1 MVTMHHAV
9 SDGWSIGILIREL
22 SALYQSFLLGQPS
35 PLPELAIQYAD
46 YAVWQRNWL
55 EGAVLEAQLDYWTRQ
70 LAGVPDLELPTDRPR
85 PPVDEPA
92 RRRTVDDL
100 TEDHPRSCAST
111 RSTRGRDSVHDA
123 AGGVSGAPLPLLG
136 AR

>member
-1 MVTMHHAV
+1 MVTMHHAI

-55 EGAVLEAQLDYWTRQ
+55 QGAVLEAQLDYWTQQ

-85 PPVDEPA
+85 PPV
-92 RRRTVDDL
+92 
-100 TEDHPRSCAST
+100 ASQRGGE
-111 RSTRGRDSVHDA
+111 RSTTLPKTTLEAVRALGRHEGATLYMTLLA
-123 AGGVSGAPLPLLG
+123 AFQVLL
-136 AR
+136 